1 MKEMLYQLKHKA
13 ELVLE
18 ESVAT
23 KGRPIGFKIMVATL
37 FTLDIIAFITF
48 CIIKLTMHP

>member
-1 MKEMLYQLKHKA
+1 MKEMFYELKHKA

-23 KGRPIGFKIMVATL
+23 KGRPLGFKIAVAAL
-37 FTLDIIAFITF
+37 FTIDIIAFITF
-48 CIIKLTMHP
+48 CIIKLVAQ

>member
-1 MKEMLYQLKHKA
+1 MKEMFYELKHKA

-23 KGRPIGFKIMVATL
+23 KGRPWGFKIVVVTL
-37 FTLDIIAFITF
+37 FTIDVIAFITF
-48 CIIKLTMHP
+48 CIIKLAA

>member
-1 MKEMLYQLKHKA
+1 MKEMFYELKHKA

-23 KGRPIGFKIMVATL
+23 KGRSTGFKIVVATI
-37 FTLDIIAFITF
+37 FAIDVIAFITF
-48 CIIKLTMHP
+48 CVIKITTQ